1 VIVTLVVRPANV
13 AMLKS
18 AMSAPDAIVTDGGT
32 RARDVSLLE
41 SRTDVPPTGAG
52 PVRIKRPREG
62 CPPTRL
68 PGFNPNALSLG
79 AWTVTTAVF
88 DTPLEEAVIVTAVV
102 CATGTVVTPNP
113 ASECPCVTV
122 AVAGTL
128 PAAALLLESWTFN
141 PPIGAMLPMLTFPIT
156 MRPPTVVSEGRKLV
170 PDWKT
175 RPVTGGGTRVNSTL
189 FVTPAVPVMVAV
201 ICCGTGWVTTVNA
214 AEPAPAATVT
224 DCGTAMGPVRKSVT
238 ICPPGGAGAVSVAL
252 AVTLESPLC
261 GSTVMPLRT
270 GGKKLISALCVAP
283 FAVALMVTAI
293 DCAI

>member
-1 VIVTLVVRPANV
+1 
-13 AMLKS
+13 MLKS
-18 AMSAPDAIVTDGGT
+18 AMSAPAAIVTDGGT

-52 PVRIKRPREG
+52 PVRITRPLEG
-62 CPPTRL
+62 WPPTSVA
-68 PGFNPNALSLG
+68 GSNPNAFSLG
-79 AWTVTTAVF
+79 AVTVTTALF

-102 CATGTVVTPNP
+102 CATGATETPNP
-113 ASECPCVTV
+113 ASDRACSTV

-128 PAAALLLESWTFN
+128 PTAALLLDSWTIN
-141 PPIGAMLPMLTFPIT
+141 PPTGAMLPMVSLASTV
-156 MRPPTVVSEGRKLV
+156 RPPTVVTEERKFET
-170 PDWKT
+170 DWRT
-175 RPVTGGGTRVNSTL
+175 RPVTGGGTRVNSTV

-270 GGKKLISALCVAP
+270 GGTKLINALCVVP
-283 FAVALMVTAI
+283 FAVALMFTAI